1 MVQMYISSLLE
12 PQVGDM
18 LQRYR
23 MNDDRLIGVFC
34 VTEIDRPSDKNGNR
48 RRDVIRVTCLF
59 NDDLG
64 SRYSMYK
71 SVQPGDSTWV
81 HKVHLLNHWNAKHS
95 GTSAYYKIK
104 KDK

>member
-1 MVQMYISSLLE
+1 
-12 PQVGDM
+12 M

-71 SVQPGDSTWV
+71 DVEPGASTWI
-81 HKVHLLNHWNAKHS
+81 HKAHLLNRWDAECSDSHQ
-95 GTSAYYKIK
+95 YYKIRNK
-104 KDK
+104 